1 MAFASI
7 EPFGEAQADY
17 RAGLVAAANAN
28 ATGNYKKQLRP
39 TDFIHIYTQPQHTS
53 MIDRRKEQLRQM
65 NMFKALA
72 GSL

>member
-17 RAGLVAAANAN
+17 RAGLVAASNAN
-28 ATGNYKKQLRP
+28 ATGNYKKQLTP
-39 TDFIHIYTQPQHTS
+39 NDFIYIYTQPKQMS
-53 MIDRRKEQLRQM
+53 MIDRRKEQQRQM

-72 GSL
+72 GKQ